1 MEETLRVLISLGLG
15 LLLVLL
21 RLDAERFGAA
31 EYDERVGGQGPPVRS
46 RLAWY
51 LLGVGLIAAV
61 LFIHPDPA
69 NGLGLGLG
77 ERGLAI
83 IWGFC
88 YGALGALIALGVAWL
103 RYGHLRLPD
112 PSSYPGA
119 LSNALFTAFI
129 DEATFRGII
138 LGLLLVVGLD
148 PWPAVVIQ
156 ALLYALVTRTGAPGR
171 PWQML
176 LVSLVIGVVGGVLT
190 IWTQGI
196 GAAFIGHG
204 ITRFSIFLATGHP
217 GGQFAPRGREDE
229 ELLRRV
235 LTPEG
240 WRPLTGP
247 GTGRGPSTGR

>member
-1 MEETLRVLISLGLG
+1 MEETLRVLMSLGLG

-31 EYDERVGGQGPPVRS
+31 EYDERVGGQGPPLRS

-83 IWGFC
+83 VWGFC

-103 RYGHLRLPD
+103 RYGRLRLPD

-119 LSNALFTAFI
+119 LTNALFTAFI
-129 DEATFRGII
+129 DEATFRGIV
-138 LGLLLVVGLD
+138 LGLLLVAGLD

-156 ALLYALVTRTGAPGR
+156 ALIYALVTRTGAPGR

-176 LVSLVIGVVGGVLT
+176 VVSLVIGVVGGP
-190 IWTQGI
+190 
-196 GAAFIGHG
+196 GASA
-204 ITRFSIFLATGHP
+204 RPSSATASP
-217 GGQFAPRGREDE
+217 ASRSSSPRGIRAVSS
-229 ELLRRV
+229 RR
-235 LTPEG
+235 TAERTRSCCDACSPPRAG
-240 WRPLTGP
+240 
-247 GTGRGPSTGR
+247 GR